1 MLHQTNAVL
10 ELTGF
15 KRSKFDQWVN
25 KRIIIPAKP
34 SKRKG
39 ERIGFSYENLVE
51 ILIVDR
57 LIDCGIHM
65 MDAGELARGV
75 TKEWNNPE
83 SNLGEDLKAEYDAYQ
98 STPEFYLL
106 INVDDHS
113 KYQVSLHSFPPYQA
127 TITVELMNYFIKVG
141 EFLKDR
147 DK

>member
-1 MLHQTNAVL
+1 MLYQTSTVL

-25 KRIIIPAKP
+25 KRIIIPEKP

-65 MDAGELARGV
+65 MDAGEIARGV
-75 TKEWNNPE
+75 TKEYNSPK
-83 SNLGEDLKAEYDAYQ
+83 SNLSENLKIDHDVYGGV
-98 STPEFYLL
+98 PEFYLL
-106 INVDDHS
+106 VNVDDHS
-113 KYQVSLHSFPPYQA
+113 KYQVSLHSIPPYQA
-127 TITVELMNYFIKVG
+127 TITVEMMTYFIKVG
-141 EFLKDR
+141 DFLNK
-147 DK
+147 